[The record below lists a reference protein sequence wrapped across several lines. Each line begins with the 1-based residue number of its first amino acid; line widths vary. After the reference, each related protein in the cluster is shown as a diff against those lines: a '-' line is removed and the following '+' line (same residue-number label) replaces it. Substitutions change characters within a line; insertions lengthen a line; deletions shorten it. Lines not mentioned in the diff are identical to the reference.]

1 MTSEKIL
8 PQCDVLFYITP
19 SQGLISQ
26 EFIPVHDLNVP
37 QRGVQITEKA
47 LKILKIKYKS
57 DSKDQIDPTV
67 KLERAEEKKRDFFCM

>member
-1 MTSEKIL
+1 MTSKEIL

-57 DSKDQIDPTV
+57 NKTTSKGGELFSFPRFNSSNYY
-67 KLERAEEKKRDFFCM
+67 L

>member
-1 MTSEKIL
+1 MTSKEIF

-19 SQGLISQ
+19 SQ

-47 LKILKIKYKS
+47 LKILKIRYLTT
-57 DSKDQIDPTV
+57 ICV
-67 KLERAEEKKRDFFCM
+67 NVRDRVVCSCAISSQTA

>member
-1 MTSEKIL
+1 MTSKKIL

-47 LKILKIKYKS
+47 LKVLKINKKFNKKKP
-57 DSKDQIDPTV
+57 SKG
-67 KLERAEEKKRDFFCM
+67 EELFSFPRFNSSNYYL